1 MRIRITKATRGQLD
15 GLDLSRLEVGNMY
28 DVGAP
33 VAAFLLENRSAQLA
47 VDDRPALADDPIEDY
62 ELSTWVAAQ
71 PDAWT

>member
-15 GLDLSRLEVGNMY
+15 GLDLSWLEVGNMY

-47 VDDRPALADDPIEDY
+47 VDDRPALLVPLLEAWEDPQ
-62 ELSTWVAAQ
+62 AARK
-71 PDAWT
+71 PRR